1 MKYRIFSLFYIAIV
15 FVTQM
20 AAENGSHLWL
30 RLPAN
35 AHAEISAPRQSPTLN
50 IAVEELHQAWQ
61 GAPVQL
67 VIQRDKQLQPEG
79 FRIRHED
86 NKITLT
92 SPTETGLLYAAYHL
106 LRMQATGQNVTAT
119 QTTENPAYSLRILNH
134 WDNMDRTVERG
145 YAGQSLG
152 KNCRIPCPTDI
163 RNMPAPMLPS
173 ASTALY

>member
-92 SPTETGLLYAAYHL
+92 SPP
-106 LRMQATGQNVTAT
+106 RQD
-119 QTTENPAYSLRILNH
+119 YSMPPITCSGCKRPGK
-134 WDNMDRTVERG
+134 T
-145 YAGQSLG
+145 SLQL
-152 KNCRIPCPTDI
+152 KQQRIPPT
-163 RNMPAPMLPS
+163 AC
-173 ASTALY
+173 ASSTIGTIWTVP